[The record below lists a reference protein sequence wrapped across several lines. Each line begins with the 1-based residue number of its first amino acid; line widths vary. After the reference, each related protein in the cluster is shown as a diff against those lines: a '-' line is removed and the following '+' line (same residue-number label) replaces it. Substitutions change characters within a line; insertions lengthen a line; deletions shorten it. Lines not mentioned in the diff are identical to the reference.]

1 MYNTILLAAALQRW
15 ERYSAHALAA
25 RDAAL
30 ALAKG
35 STQHLHVLS
44 VYDYAFKVPSGLT
57 PEMVAQV
64 REDELNRTNRL
75 MTRQIDDYTAPLEEA
90 GLEVTKLLRT
100 GNPRHIVV
108 QTVVDL
114 KVDLLII
121 GSHSKR
127 SLFEIALGDTAKYLS
142 QYAPCTVLLVSPE
155 K

>member
-25 RDAAL
+25 RDAAA

-44 VYDYAFKVPSGLT
+44 VYDYDFKVPSGLSS
-57 PEMVAQV
+57 EMVAQM
-64 REDELNRTNRL
+64 REDEMNRINSL
-75 MTRQIDDYTAPLEEA
+75 MARQIDDYTAPLQEA
-90 GLEVTKLLRT
+90 GLEVTNILRT

-114 KVDLLII
+114 KADLLII

>member
-25 RDAAL
+25 RDVAA

-35 STQHLHVLS
+35 STQHLHVVS
-44 VYDYAFKVPSGLT
+44 VYDYDFKVPSGLSS
-57 PEMVAQV
+57 EMAAQM
-64 REDELNRTNRL
+64 REDEMNRTNSL
-75 MTRQIDDYTAPLEEA
+75 MARQIDDYTAPLQEA
-90 GLEVTKLLRT
+90 GLEVTNIPHT
-100 GNPRHIVV
+100 GNPRHIWG

-114 KVDLLII
+114 KADLLII